1 MENSHYFCKEIEIIK
16 YIICIHN
23 LKKNEIIDNFL
34 KQFDYLK
41 LDNFKFYLKIRI

>member
-23 LKKNEIIDNFL
+23 LKKM
-34 KQFDYLK
+34 K
-41 LDNFKFYLKIRI
+41 L